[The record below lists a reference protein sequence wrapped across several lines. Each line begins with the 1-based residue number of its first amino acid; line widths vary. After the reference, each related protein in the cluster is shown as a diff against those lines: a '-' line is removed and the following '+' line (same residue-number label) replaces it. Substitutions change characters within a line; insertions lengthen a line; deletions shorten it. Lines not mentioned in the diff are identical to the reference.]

1 MTINHY
7 ISKSDN
13 FIQVDF
19 YRRVNEFCLY
29 GFFEKESL
37 LINLSTIGIWKIKYK
52 KIRYNENN

>member
-1 MTINHY
+1 MTIKHY
-7 ISKSDN
+7 TSKSDN

-29 GFFEKESL
+29 GFVEKESL